1 MSQLHDGD
9 TQEVTRSGFHAD
21 IQLDSRVAEWDQP
34 ISARVVVTARQ
45 GRVESFRLFV
55 ALVPSGMIG
64 NAPAGMDG
72 AYSVT
77 RGSGLISGESFEH
90 DFQFRFQG
98 ARPLDEIVHV
108 WAWCT
113 AEGDILPFARMSRGL
128 RLVPSDPYIEIVLR
142 LTRPLRMQ
150 VGQWG
155 VGLDGSG
162 VTISLFPGEGS
173 PEGMVGG
180 NILIERFSTGWS
192 GRIALQQAPRSRA
205 ERFLRGS
212 GPTTTW
218 TFRMRDTSPA
228 SLDAALDPLISAMLA
243 KCGPGHDLPSPGSG
257 GADGRSLPR
266 AGDPGKR

>member
-1 MSQLHDGD
+1 MIPLHDGD
-9 TQEVTRSGFHAD
+9 VQEVSRAGFHAD
-21 IQLDSRVAEWDQP
+21 LQIESRVVEWDQP
-34 ISARVVVTARQ
+34 VSAWVNVWASP
-45 GRVESFRLFV
+45 GRVETFRLFV

-72 AYSVT
+72 AYSVD
-77 RGSGLISGESFEH
+77 GSVGYFSGQSFRH

-113 AEGDILPFARMSRGL
+113 AEGDILPFTRMSRGL
-128 RLVPSDPYIEIVLR
+128 RLVPSDSYIEIVLR
-142 LTRPLRMQ
+142 LTRPLRLQ

-162 VTISLFPGEGS
+162 VTISLVPGEGS

-180 NILIERFSTGWS
+180 SILIERFSTGWS

-218 TFRMRDTSPA
+218 TSRMRDTSPA

-266 AGDPGKR
+266 AGDREKR